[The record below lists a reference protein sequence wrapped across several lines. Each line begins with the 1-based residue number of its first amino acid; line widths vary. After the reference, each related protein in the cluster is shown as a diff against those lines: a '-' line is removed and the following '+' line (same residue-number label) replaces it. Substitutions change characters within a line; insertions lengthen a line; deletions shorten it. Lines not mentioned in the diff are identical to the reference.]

1 MQLGT
6 SPLIQD
12 YSLCQQ
18 VVTIYHREESSVTR
32 AVHYGVYF
40 NYEETQEVDE
50 RGSSEK
56 NTFLLV
62 IPVSGGDAPCSVG
75 DKVLLG
81 VGEAVPDDAMAFWR
95 ELIPTKRQ
103 NLVVVRKVSPKWW
116 AGEIVHYEI
125 RG

>member
-6 SPLIQD
+6 RPLIQD

-18 VVTIYHREESSVTR
+18 VVTIYHRDADGVSR
-32 AVHYGVYF
+32 CVHYGVYF
-40 NYEETQEVDE
+40 DYEETQTVDE

-62 IPVSGGDAPCSVG
+62 IPACGCEAPCSVG

-81 VGEAVPDDAMAFWR
+81 VGEVVPDDAAAFWR

-103 NLVVVRKVSPKWW
+103 DLVVVRKVSPKWW